1 MPRPPVEL
9 LRNDYMLVT
18 LEADGAYFRAQRSTQ
33 PLPSIPIVRAVYE
46 EVGAVFARA
55 GKTGR
60 GVLIDAR
67 SAPGRND
74 PAFEALMAELRP
86 RIYGGFVRVAVL
98 LRTSIGRLQSQR
110 YTRQDGAT
118 RFVTEDEDAAIAYL
132 LGRIDAPRT

>member
-1 MPRPPVEL
+1 MSRPPVEL
-9 LRNDYMLVT
+9 LRNDYMRVT
-18 LEADGAYFRAQRSTQ
+18 LEADGAYFRVQRTTL
-33 PLPSIPIVRAVYE
+33 PLPTIPIVRTVYE
-46 EVGAVFARA
+46 EVGAVLTRA

-86 RIYGGFVRVAVL
+86 RIYGGFARVAVL

-110 YTRQDGAT
+110 YTKQDGAA
-118 RFVTEDEDAAIAYL
+118 RFVTEDEEAAIGYL
-132 LGRIDAPRT
+132 LGRLDAPRA